1 MTQTEA
7 RAFITWFRNNHLPKG
22 IDFVKTSSGRDILLD
37 DLSDDDA
44 VFVAA
49 QFEYMFDKAS
59 GKHDSRRMM

>member
-22 IDFVKTSSGRDILLD
+22 VDFVRTSSGRDIPLDSLD
-37 DLSDDDA
+37 DEDA
-44 VFVAA
+44 IFVAN

-59 GKHDSRRMM
+59 GKA